1 MAAANAVGDKIPMF
15 VIRKAQKPR
24 CFKNVKF
31 LLCRNQH
38 KKRLD
43 GWVLFESWKLF
54 WNRQYLHGHE
64 EVMDASDGL
73 EEESMECP
81 RKSDLLIALEGLQK
95 RSLVSTNGSTVQ
107 ADSLKI

>member
-1 MAAANAVGDKIPMF
+1 MDGYCLKAESFFETANI
-15 VIRKAQKPR
+15 
-24 CFKNVKF
+24 CN
-31 LLCRNQH
+31 
-38 KKRLD
+38 
-43 GWVLFESWKLF
+43 
-54 WNRQYLHGHE
+54 GHE

-95 RSLVSTNGSTVQ
+95 RSLVLTNGWTVQ